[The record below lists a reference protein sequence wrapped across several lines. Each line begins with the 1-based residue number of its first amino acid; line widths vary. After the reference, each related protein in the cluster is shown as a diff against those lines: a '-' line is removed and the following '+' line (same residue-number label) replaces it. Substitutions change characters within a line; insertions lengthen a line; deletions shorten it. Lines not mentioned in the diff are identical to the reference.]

1 MKSMDLEKLSELLRN
16 KKEEATHNISFLE
29 AIDHSTDENLIS
41 KYLLFLFTHNLSLI
55 NSLLRNCYKERF
67 VDLERLDSGIT
78 EYSIS
83 ESKRIDLLFEGEDIE
98 NQKVLIVIENK
109 IYSHEH
115 SSQCQKYY
123 AYCSKKYKDYRQYYL
138 FLYPDF
144 NLGNQTLSDKHF
156 IKITYADLLK
166 ALNSLE
172 NRTIYEQDFINLIN
186 NQLRSTPMD
195 EIRTF
200 FINHFDEIKTE
211 VKKMDDN
218 LDNFF
223 SEFKERFL
231 EEHKELTSEFMDRH
245 RTLRFYKD
253 IPTWWNGWKVTNEE
267 RIYFYLELKCE
278 DNLKFYVQR
287 TLKVYSKD
295 LNTKINHYLQLTGT
309 PLIIHKYMD
318 TFKVFDRVELK
329 SDHPILSNEWKLDI
343 FNKATEILEKLEQKQ
358 EEEAQRYAAFE

>member
-123 AYCSKKYKDYRQYYL
+123 VYCSKKYKDYRQYYL

-166 ALNSLE
+166 TLNSLE

-200 FINHFDEIKTE
+200 FINHLDEIKTE
-211 VKKMDDN
+211 VKKMDDD

-295 LNTKINHYLQLTGT
+295 LNTKINHYLQLIGT
-309 PLIIHKYMD
+309 PLIIHKDMD

-329 SDHPILSNEWKLDI
+329 SDYPILSNEWKLDI